1 MVQRPR
7 TRRIKGPT
15 WGRRRKKFDRVQTA
29 VPLPEQSSGQEDLDG
44 IENIVLLGRESVE
57 DLPPGEAVVATRVLE
72 DSLAEEA
79 PGRFGIG
86 LWRRPYAQDG
96 HDAVARIDPLE
107 SRGTYAASR
116 SSPSGSGRPSST

>member
-15 WGRRRKKFDRVQTA
+15 WGRRRKKF
-29 VPLPEQSSGQEDLDG
+29 DG